1 MQCCRLARRGERG
14 GNDGRAILG
23 VEYEAKK
30 SGMGSGTD
38 DGRGGGAKFM
48 FIP

>member
-1 MQCCRLARRGERG
+1 MLPTGETGWEREG
-14 GNDGRAILG
+14 DDGRAISG
-23 VEYEAKK
+23 AEYEAKK

-38 DGRGGGAKFM
+38 DGRRGKFM